1 LVSGRRERG
10 PAEIDAALRG
20 AIEESLAELGL
31 ELDALD
37 LTQAGTRK
45 IVKVVV
51 DAERDVALDEV
62 AGASRALSR
71 ALDDADVEISGSYT
85 LEVTSPGLERP
96 LRLPRHWRRAYGR
109 LVRLTTADGST
120 HSARVG
126 RAGEHGVDL
135 LSGGSL
141 RGTPYAE
148 IQRAVVEVE
157 FKPPSERELAS
168 LEQDAT
174 NRARQATPGPN
185 AKEDPE

>member
-1 LVSGRRERG
+1 LIVG
-10 PAEIDAALRG
+10 
-20 AIEESLAELGL
+20 SLGELAL

-51 DAERDVALDEV
+51 DAEHDVELDEV

-71 ALDDADVEISGSYT
+71 ALDDADVGISGSYT

-96 LRLPRHWRRAYGR
+96 LTLPRHWRRAYGR
-109 LVRLTTADGST
+109 LVRLTMADGST
-120 HSARVG
+120 QSARVG

-135 LSGGSL
+135 LFGGSL
-141 RGTPYAE
+141 HGIAYAD

-157 FKPPSERELAS
+157 FNPATERELAS

-174 NRARQATPGPN
+174 GRPGPGTPGPN